1 MRLQALIA
9 AVLLC
14 AAPIF
19 AAPIFATAAFA
30 HQGIHIDTAYARTNG
45 GIGATGAIFLEIANH
60 ADTDDRLL
68 GVASDVA
75 EKVELHSH
83 NASGD
88 GVMRMSAV
96 PAGVAIAALQG
107 YSLKRGGD
115 HIMLMGLRQDLKDGD
130 IIHLTLSFE
139 HAGEVKV
146 EVPVDNAR
154 KPDAAA
160 EPMPDMQGM
169 DHSMMEAAPSN

>member
-1 MRLQALIA
+1 MRIQALIA
-9 AVLLC
+9 AALLC
-14 AAPIF
+14 

-30 HQGIHIDTAYARTNG
+30 HQGIHIETPYARTNG
-45 GIGATGAIFLEIANH
+45 GIGATGAIFLEIMNH
-60 ADTDDRLL
+60 ADTDDRLI

-75 EKVELHSH
+75 EKVELHTH
-83 NASGD
+83 KASAD
-88 GVMRMSAV
+88 GVMSMSAV
-96 PAGVAIAALQG
+96 PEGVAVAALQG
-107 YSLKRGGD
+107 HSLKRGGD

-146 EVPVDNAR
+146 DVPVDNAR

-160 EPMPDMQGM
+160 PMADMPGM
-169 DHSMMEAAPSN
+169 DHSTMEAAPNN